1 MVEIYGTAVRL
12 QVNLFQPDQFA
23 YRPVWIDNII
33 IHSFQRLESDSK
45 MTKMSSGSNYNKR
58 KSIYFPGN
66 TTGQKPKPSTVQ
78 SVLFDY
84 SSIIRSTPSSGSI
97 TGFNN
102 FSTNLSFHQFQIRWL
117 SNQSIIGWKVFGESD
132 SNDQTRTIFII
143 DG

>member
-1 MVEIYGTAVRL
+1 MV
-12 QVNLFQPDQFA
+12 LFVTWVQFFNRFSLS
-23 YRPVWIDNII
+23 RPVWIDNFI
-33 IHSFQRLESDSK
+33 IHNLQSDSK

-102 FSTNLSFHQFQIRWL
+102 FSFFSSISNSLSLKPINHWIR
-117 SNQSIIGWKVFGESD
+117 VFRRND
-132 SNDQTRTIFII
+132 STQTTFII

>member
-1 MVEIYGTAVRL
+1 MVLYVTWV
-12 QVNLFQPDQFA
+12 QFFDRFSLS
-23 YRPVWIDNII
+23 RPVWIDNII
-33 IHSFQRLESDSK
+33 IHNLQSDSK

-102 FSTNLSFHQFQIRWL
+102 FSTNFFLSTNFKFADFQT
-117 SNQSIIGWKVFGESD
+117 NQSLNNNFSAKVIQMAKMIKLRQFSL
-132 SNDQTRTIFII
+132 
-143 DG
+143 